1 VPYLQNYDPQH
12 NPLLSTLL
20 AAVPVATLL
29 YFLAIHPIRRSDG
42 LRHYGIPAH
51 HAAAIAAAVGFF
63 IAVFVF
69 KMPKRTAGMSMVYG
83 ALYGLFPIGLIVIGA
98 MFLYTI
104 TLVGGLFDVLKDSV
118 AHISQDARIQA
129 ILIAF
134 SFGAFIEGAAG
145 FGTPVAI
152 TGALLVGLGFKPLN
166 AAVLCLIANTAPV
179 AFGSLG
185 IPITALNGVTGI
197 DPHLLGQMAGRQLP
211 FFSLIVPVWMT
222 AVQVRADGRP
232 WREVW
237 EVWPALLVAG
247 GTFALAQFLI
257 SNYFSYM
264 LVDTLGGAVSIGA
277 LALFCKVWKPRTI
290 YLAGGVGSASAD
302 GLPTDAESPSAE
314 ANPTDA
320 DLRGASDRAE
330 LAFESPPVPLPYA
343 TPAQRPSVLRAWAP
357 WALLI
362 VIVFCWGVFRPRM
375 DKLPGTVI
383 NWPMPFVHNVVY
395 RTPPVVPEQA
405 VDKAV
410 YAINWL
416 SAAGTSICFAAVLA
430 GFIARL
436 TLAQWKLAVVRT
448 AMRLRL
454 PLLTICLILSM
465 GFLTKYSGM
474 DAVLGLAFTRTGRLY
489 PFFAAMLGWLGV
501 ALTGSDTSSNIMFGS
516 MQQIAARQGGFSDVL
531 ITTSNSTG
539 GVMGKMI
546 DAQSIV
552 VATAAC
558 YEDPKAG
565 KLAAGPIFRKVLP
578 HSIALAVLMGLLVMA
593 QAYWLKWMVP

>member
-1 VPYLQNYDPQH
+1 V
-12 NPLLSTLL
+12 
-20 AAVPVATLL
+20 AAVPVVTLL
-29 YFLAIHPIRRSDG
+29 YFLALHPTRRKDG
-42 LRHYGIPAH
+42 SRHLGIPAQY
-51 HAAAIAAAVGFF
+51 AALIAAVVGLV
-63 IAVFVF
+63 IAVVVF
-69 KMPKRTAGMSMVYG
+69 KMPTRTAGMSMVYG

-118 AHISQDARIQA
+118 ARISTDARIQA

-152 TGALLVGLGFKPLN
+152 TGAILVGLGFQPMN

-197 DPHLLGQMAGRQLP
+197 DTHLLSQMAGRQLP
-211 FFSLIVPVWMT
+211 FFSLLVPVWMT

-232 WREVW
+232 WRDGW

-247 GTFALAQFLI
+247 GTFAAAQFVI
-257 SNYFSYM
+257 SNYVSYM
-264 LVDTLGGAVSIGA
+264 LVDTLGGALSIA
-277 LALFCKVWKPRTI
+277 VLALFCKVWQPRTT
-290 YLAGGVGSASAD
+290 YHAGGG
-302 GLPTDAESPSAE
+302 PTPATGPSA
-314 ANPTDA
+314 APARPDAPVASPT
-320 DLRGASDRAE
+320 
-330 LAFESPPVPLPYA
+330 LAYA
-343 TPAQRPSVLRAWAP
+343 TPLPGRPSVLRAWAP

-362 VIVFCWGVFRPRM
+362 VVVFVWGWFKDGLNRF
-375 DKLPGTVI
+375 PGAVVE
-383 NWPMPFVHNVVY
+383 WKVPYVDGVVY
-395 RTPPVVPEQA
+395 RTPPVVPEQTL
-405 VDKAV
+405 DKGTK
-410 YAINWL
+410 YSINWL
-416 SAAGTSICFAAVLA
+416 SAAGTSILLTAIIA

-436 TLAQWKLAVVRT
+436 TWAQWRLAAVRT
-448 AMRLRL
+448 AMRLRI
-454 PLLTICLILSM
+454 PMLTICLILSM

-474 DAVLGLAFTRTGRLY
+474 DAVLGLAFTKTGMLY
-489 PFFAAMLGWLGV
+489 PFFAALLGWLGV

-516 MQQIAARQGGFSDVL
+516 MQQIAARQGGFNEVL
-531 ITTSNSTG
+531 IVTSNSTG

-546 DAQSIV
+546 DAQSIF

-558 YEDPKAG
+558 YEDPKEG

-578 HSIALAVLMGLLVMA
+578 HSIALAVLMGVLVML
-593 QAYWLKWMVP
+593 QAYWLTWMVP

>member
-1 VPYLQNYDPQH
+1 V
-12 NPLLSTLL
+12 S
-20 AAVPVATLL
+20 
-29 YFLAIHPIRRSDG
+29 S
-42 LRHYGIPAH
+42 
-51 HAAAIAAAVGFF
+51 
-63 IAVFVF
+63 
-69 KMPKRTAGMSMVYG
+69 
-83 ALYGLFPIGLIVIGA
+83 
-98 MFLYTI
+98 
-104 TLVGGLFDVLKDSV
+104 
-118 AHISQDARIQA
+118 ISKDARIQA

-197 DPHLLGQMAGRQLP
+197 DTHLLSQMAGRQLP
-211 FFSLIVPVWMT
+211 FFSLLVPAWMT

-247 GTFALAQFLI
+247 GTFALSQFLI

-264 LVDTLGGAVSIGA
+264 LVDTLGGALSIGA

-290 YLAGGVGSASAD
+290 YPAGGSQRDGSEVGSDVAD
-302 GLPTDAESPSAE
+302 GFRDAGEETSAKADPTRASE
-314 ANPTDA
+314 ASLD
-320 DLRGASDRAE
+320 
-330 LAFESPPVPLPYA
+330 YA
-343 TPAQRPSVLRAWAP
+343 TARTEREGEPAPVAALAYEAPSRRPSVFRAWGP

-362 VIVFCWGVFRPRM
+362 VIVFVWGYFKNALNSV
-375 DKLPGTVI
+375 PGAVI
-383 NWPMPFVHNVVY
+383 DWPFPFVHNVVY
-395 RTPPVVPEQA
+395 RTPPVVPVQTI
-405 VDKAV
+405 DKAV
-410 YAINWL
+410 YSINWL
-416 SAAGTSICFAAVLA
+416 SAAGTSITLTAVLA

-448 AMRLRL
+448 AMRLRI

-474 DAVLGLAFTRTGRLY
+474 DAVLGLAFTRTGWLY

-516 MQQIAARQGGFSDVL
+516 MQQIAARQGGFDPVL
-531 ITTSNSTG
+531 IVTSNSTG

-552 VATAAC
+552 VATAAT

-593 QAYWLKWMVP
+593 QAYWWKWMVP